1 MYIYMIYIYVYNVY
15 RYGRLKMV
23 VYLINVLRPS
33 RPELFVCLGHRQR
46 APLKETHLPTIGLF
60 VSETDYLVLEEWTL
74 NLSEISFCNSN
85 DTTTPGSPG
94 DRKVTKA
101 GKRWNIFQDCEV
113 FTQEQQKDNAF
124 LGSIWV

>member
-1 MYIYMIYIYVYNVY
+1 
-15 RYGRLKMV
+15 MV

-101 GKRWNIFQDCEV
+101 GGC
-113 FTQEQQKDNAF
+113 QEGPATGGTSFRIVRFLQKNNKKTTP
-124 LGSIWV
+124 S